1 MPTWLKPDMACKQT
15 FGAFLTHLLIN
26 EGQYED
32 CVSILNFVTTT
43 SVQTNL
49 FHVFEEK
56 LVDIHCYKDLL
67 LQDHESLQFR
77 GNPTQSGG

>member
-1 MPTWLKPDMACKQT
+1 MACKQT

-32 CVSILNFVTTT
+32 CVSILIFVTTT

-77 GNPTQSGG
+77 GNPTKSGG

>member
-1 MPTWLKPDMACKQT
+1 MACKQT
-15 FGAFLTHLLIN
+15 FGEFLTCLLIN

-32 CVSILNFVTTT
+32 CVSILNFVITT
-43 SVQTNL
+43 SVQTSL

-67 LQDHESLQFR
+67 FQDHESLQFR

>member
-1 MPTWLKPDMACKQT
+1 MACKQT
-15 FGAFLTHLLIN
+15 FGAFFTHLLIN

-32 CVSILNFVTTT
+32 CVQT
-43 SVQTNL
+43 SL